1 MGGLL
6 LSGSPYSLRESME
19 IILVMRIGVDF
30 GGTKIEAAA
39 IDEFGNFCSRIRVN
53 TPDTYTEA
61 IQAVRDLVQEI
72 ETQIKHAATVG
83 VGTPGSIC
91 PRSGQMRNSNKGY
104 LNGSDFRKD
113 LELALDRPIKL
124 ANDANCFALSEA
136 FDGAGAG
143 KDIVCG
149 LILGTGCGGGL
160 VMNSRL
166 VEGSHGIAAEWGHN
180 PLPWQTLSESNA
192 PTCYCGCEGCLEQW
206 ISGTA
211 LTRCFKART
220 GRTESGATIA
230 ALAQNGDTAAIYEI
244 SALINR
250 IGRAI
255 ASICNVVDPDIIVIG
270 GGLSNIPMLYRELP
284 AIIEKYVFSDSW
296 RGKVV
301 PPNWGDSSGVRGAAR
316 LWPDAK
322 R

>member
-1 MGGLL
+1 MGILL
-6 LSGSPYSLRESME
+6 V
-19 IILVMRIGVDF
+19 IRIGVDF

-39 IDEFGNFCSRIRVN
+39 IDESDYFCSRIRVN
-53 TPDTYTEA
+53 TPDTYAEA
-61 IQAVRDLVQEI
+61 IQVICDLVKEI
-72 ETQIKHAATVG
+72 EAQTKSSGTVG
-83 VGTPGSIC
+83 IGTPGSIC
-91 PRSGQMRNSNKGY
+91 PRTGRMRNSNRDY

-113 LELALDRPIKL
+113 LEEALGRPIKL

-143 KDIVCG
+143 KNIVCG

-160 VMNSRL
+160 VINSRL

-180 PLPWQTLSESNA
+180 PLPWQSLSELNA
-192 PTCYCGCEGCLEQW
+192 PVCYCGREGCLEQW
-206 ISGTA
+206 VSGTA

-220 GRTESGATIA
+220 GRTESGEAIA
-230 ALAQNGDTAAIYEI
+230 ALAQSGDTAAIYEI

-250 IGRAI
+250 IGRTI
-255 ASICNVVDPDIIVIG
+255 ASICNVVDPDVVVIG

-284 AIIEKYVFSDSW
+284 AVIEKYVFSDSW

-301 PPNWGDSSGVRGAAR
+301 PPDWGDSSGVRGAAR
-316 LWPDAK
+316 LWPDLK

>member
-1 MGGLL
+1 M
-6 LSGSPYSLRESME
+6 
-19 IILVMRIGVDF
+19 IRIGVDF

-39 IDEFGNFCSRIRVN
+39 IDESGNFCSRIRVD
-53 TPDTYTEA
+53 TPDTYADA
-61 IQAVRDLVQEI
+61 IGAIRDLVTEI
-72 ETQIKHAATVG
+72 EAQVKTSGTVG
-83 VGTPGSIC
+83 IGTPGSVC
-91 PRSGQMRNSNKGY
+91 PYTGRLRNANKDY
-104 LNGSDFRKD
+104 LNDSDFAKD
-113 LELALDRPIKL
+113 VEQVLNRPVKI

-143 KDIVCG
+143 KNTVCG

-160 VMNSRL
+160 VINSKL

-180 PLPWQTLSESNA
+180 PLPWQSLSELNA
-192 PTCYCGCEGCLEQW
+192 PVCYCGREGCLEQW

-220 GRTESGATIA
+220 GRIESGETIA
-230 ALAQNGDTAAIYEI
+230 ALAQAGDTSAIYEI

-255 ASICNVVDPDIIVIG
+255 ASICNVVDPDVVVIG

-284 AIIEKYVFSDSW
+284 KITEKYVFSQTW
-296 RGKVV
+296 RGKIV
-301 PPNWGDSSGVRGAAR
+301 PPVWGDSSGVRGAAR
-316 LWPDAK
+316 LWSE
-322 R
+322 